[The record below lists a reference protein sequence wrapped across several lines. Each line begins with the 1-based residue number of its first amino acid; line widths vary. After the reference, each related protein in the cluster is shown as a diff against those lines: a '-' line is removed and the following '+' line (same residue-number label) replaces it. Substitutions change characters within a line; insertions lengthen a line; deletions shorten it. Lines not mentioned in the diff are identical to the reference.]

1 MEIPLLGSNTLNE
14 FRHIPRKRFGQHW
27 LKDQRVLEKI
37 VNTAKLTS
45 DDCVLEVGPGKGA
58 LTEKLIESPAR
69 FIQAIELDR
78 DLVVGLKQRFS
89 YQNKFSLR
97 EGDVLSVPLRAE
109 NGMIIN
115 KVVANIPYNITGP
128 LLKRLI
134 GELGKAPEYGFE
146 TLVLLMQKEVAQ
158 RIIAPPGS
166 SNFSSLTVRVQ
177 LLAKCQDV
185 CDVPSNCF
193 QPAPKVDS
201 KVLLIKPLISSD
213 PDFYEIG
220 YFLEKLLKLAFSGR
234 RKKLRNTIGSFVT
247 LNDQIKEFFAYR
259 GISLDQRPQ
268 EISPS
273 NWFYLAKALKETCVN
288 QNGSP

>member
-1 MEIPLLGSNTLNE
+1 MDDHALND

-27 LKDQRVLEKI
+27 LKDQGVLDQI
-37 VNTAKLTS
+37 VYAAKLNS

-58 LTEKLIESPAR
+58 LTEKLIESQASL
-69 FIQAIELDR
+69 IQAIEIDR
-78 DLVVGLKQRFS
+78 NLIVGLKKRFS
-89 YQNKFSLR
+89 NQSKFSLI
-97 EGDVLSVPLRAE
+97 EGDVLSVPLKAE
-109 NGMIIN
+109 NGMGIN

-134 GELGKAPEYGFE
+134 GQLSQAPENSFE

-158 RIIAPPGS
+158 RILALPGDS
-166 SNFSSLTVRVQ
+166 SFSALSVRIQ

-201 KVLLIKPLISSD
+201 KVVLIKPLISTD
-213 PDFYEIG
+213 PDFYTIG
-220 YFLEKLLKLAFSGR
+220 ALLEKLLTLAFSGR

-247 LNDQIKEFFAYR
+247 SNDQIKEFFAYR

-273 NWFYLAKALKETCVN
+273 NWFGLAKALKETCVIE
-288 QNGSP
+288 NGTFQSK

>member
-1 MEIPLLGSNTLNE
+1 MDDHALND

-27 LKDQRVLEKI
+27 LKDQGVLDQI
-37 VNTAKLTS
+37 VYAAKLNS

-58 LTEKLIESPAR
+58 LTEKLIESQASL
-69 FIQAIELDR
+69 IQAIEIDR
-78 DLVVGLKQRFS
+78 NLIVGLKKRFS
-89 YQNKFSLR
+89 NQSKFSLI
-97 EGDVLSVPLRAE
+97 EGDVLSVPLKAE
-109 NGMIIN
+109 NGMGIN

-134 GELGKAPEYGFE
+134 GQLSQAPENSFE

-158 RIIAPPGS
+158 RILALPGDS
-166 SNFSSLTVRVQ
+166 SFSALSVRIQ

-201 KVLLIKPLISSD
+201 KVVLIKPLISTD
-213 PDFYEIG
+213 PDFYTIG
-220 YFLEKLLKLAFSGR
+220 ALLEKLLTLAFSGR

-247 LNDQIKEFFAYR
+247 SNDQIKEFFAYR

-273 NWFYLAKALKETCVN
+273 NWFSLAKALKESCFIENV
-288 QNGSP
+288 SSKR